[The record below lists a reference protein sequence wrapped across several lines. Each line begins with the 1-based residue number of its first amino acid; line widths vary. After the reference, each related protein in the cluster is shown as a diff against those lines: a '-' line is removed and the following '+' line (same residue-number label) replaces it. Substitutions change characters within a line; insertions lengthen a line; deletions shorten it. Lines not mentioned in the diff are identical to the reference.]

1 MSDAGHQHLDREA
14 IVERLRATPLFGGLD
29 DGLLHRL
36 VDMAEIVDLAA
47 GATLIQEG
55 DQADSLY
62 VVLSGEMD
70 VTKRSGSSDIP
81 VAHVGPGALQ
91 GELAALEGGRRLA
104 SVTATEQAEVL
115 RIPVTAVRELLGAG
129 PDVALAVIRT
139 AVSRL
144 RGMESMLREREKLAG
159 LGTLAAGLA
168 HELNNPAA
176 AAMRAIDG
184 LASAVANAEA
194 HPHPTPPPRP
204 PVDASPPRST
214 LDRADRIDEIARLTG
229 DDESASALVD
239 AGWTVPRLE
248 ELPAE
253 VLPWLAAD
261 ASVHV
266 LLGELR
272 MAVGRISEIV
282 GAVKGY
288 AYLDQAPVQR
298 VDVRAGLEQTLVI
311 LRHRLRD
318 GVDVVREFDEELPEI
333 EAFGSELNQVWTN
346 LVDNAIDAMEG
357 RGTLTLRAESDPEG
371 DGVRVTVCDSGSGI
385 PDEIR
390 ARLFEPFY
398 TTKPPGKGTGLGLH
412 ISHNVVG
419 RHGGRIEVASEPG
432 STCFVVSLPASL
444 PKLISPAG
452 AGPAATVA
460 GARAGS

>member
-1 MSDAGHQHLDREA
+1 MNDAAHQHLDRDV

-29 DGLLHRL
+29 DALLHRL
-36 VDMAEIVDLAA
+36 VEMAEIMDLPA
-47 GATLIQEG
+47 GAMLIREG
-55 DQADSLY
+55 EQADALY

-70 VTKRSGSSDIP
+70 VTKRSGRSDIP

-104 SVTATEQAEVL
+104 SVMATEPAEVL
-115 RIPVTAVRELLGAG
+115 RIPVSAVRELLGAG

-184 LASAVANAEA
+184 LADAVAQAES

-204 PVDASPPRST
+204 PAGALPPRST
-214 LDRADRIDEIARLTG
+214 LDRADRIDEIARMTA
-229 DDESASALVD
+229 DDEAASALVD
-239 AGWTVPRLE
+239 AGWTGEALR

-266 LLGELR
+266 LLDELR

-298 VDVRAGLEQTLVI
+298 VDVRSGLEQTLVI

-318 GVDVVREFDEELPEI
+318 GVAVVRELDEDLPEI

-346 LVDNAIDAMEG
+346 LVDNAIDAMDG
-357 RGTLTLRAESDPEG
+357 RGTLTLRAERDPEG
-371 DGVRVTVCDSGSGI
+371 DGVRVTICDSGPGI
-385 PDEIR
+385 PEEIR
-390 ARLFEPFY
+390 PRLFEPFY

-419 RHGGRIEVASEPG
+419 RHGGRIEVSSEPG
-432 STCFVVSLPASL
+432 STCFIVSLPVSL
-444 PKLISPAG
+444 AG
-452 AGPAATVA
+452 
-460 GARAGS
+460 

>member
-1 MSDAGHQHLDREA
+1 VSDASHQHLDREA

-70 VTKRSGSSDIP
+70 VTKRSGTSDIP

-104 SVTATEQAEVL
+104 SVTATEPAEVL

-444 PKLISPAG
+444 PS
-452 AGPAATVA
+452 
-460 GARAGS
+460 

>member
-1 MSDAGHQHLDREA
+1 VSDAGHQHLDREA

-432 STCFVVSLPASL
+432 TTCFVVSLPASL
-444 PKLISPAG
+444 PS
-452 AGPAATVA
+452 
-460 GARAGS
+460 